1 MEMNLDDIYG
11 TLESIQESRDRIITG
26 SRRIISLCSRS
37 IILVHRGQ
45 PTQAANLLDEA
56 GSLLE
61 SLRREAVPRTAQYL
75 ITAEQEY
82 VEARSLLGLVRDGAI
97 PSRDDL
103 GVMPESYVLGLLDT
117 VGELKR
123 LMLDQIRSGDP
134 DSAYRTFERMDQLY
148 LALYPSSMYD
158 KVLKESRRKMDVC
171 RMVLEDSRSI
181 ITEERRRQELVRAM
195 GFEPTNS

>member
-26 SRRIISLCSRS
+26 SRRIVSLCSKS

-45 PTQAANLLDEA
+45 PDKTAGLLDEA

-82 VEARSLLGLVRDGAI
+82 VEARSLLGLVQDDAI
-97 PSRDDL
+97 PSQDDL

-171 RMVLEDSRSI
+171 RMILEDARSI